1 MALYDRPQHHSGQ
14 FYMLDVITRDA
25 GGSPPL
31 LSLKGI
37 VREFL
42 LGETR
47 VQALC
52 GIDLQV
58 GRGEFMAIWGP
69 SGSGKSTLLN
79 ILGLI
84 DSPDKGSL
92 IFDGHDVRQLSD
104 NACSDLRNHKIGF
117 VFQSFNLIP
126 VLTATENVML
136 PLQIQ
141 GVPLAQARERALHW
155 LEKVGLARFHG
166 FRPDRLSGGQRQRVA
181 IARALAIEPSLLI
194 ADEPTANLD
203 SRTSTEVID
212 LIESLNKETGV
223 TCIFTTHDPR
233 LLDRVPRQLRLQ
245 DGLISNDSYANPSTK
260 ASSHDSQ

>member
-1 MALYDRPQHHSGQ
+1 MLHAANAIHS
-14 FYMLDVITRDA
+14 TK
-25 GGSPPL
+25 PPL
-31 LSLKGI
+31 LALDSI
-37 VREFL
+37 VREFS

-47 VQALC
+47 VQALR
-52 GIDLQV
+52 GINLRIQ
-58 GRGEFMAIWGP
+58 RGEFMAIWGP

-79 ILGLI
+79 VLGLI
-84 DSPDKGSL
+84 DSPDRGSL
-92 IFDGHDVRQLSD
+92 NFDGRETSRLSD
-104 NACSDLRNHKIGF
+104 DELSDLRNHKIGF
-117 VFQSFNLIP
+117 VFQTFNLIP

-141 GVPLAQARERALHW
+141 GVHIKQARERARHW
-155 LEKVGLARFHG
+155 LAKVGLDKLHA

-212 LIESLNKETGV
+212 LIEALNQETGV

-233 LLDRVPRQLRLQ
+233 LLDRVPRQLKMQ
-245 DGLISNDSYANPSTK
+245 DGVISDDNYANHLKES
-260 ASSHDSQ
+260 A

>member
-1 MALYDRPQHHSGQ
+1 MLHAIPNPQ
-14 FYMLDVITRDA
+14 
-25 GGSPPL
+25 GSKLPL
-31 LSLKGI
+31 LTLNNV

-47 VQALC
+47 VQALR
-52 GIDLQV
+52 GINLSIQ
-58 GRGEFMAIWGP
+58 RGEFMAIWGP

-79 ILGLI
+79 VLGLI
-84 DSPDKGSL
+84 DTPDRGSL
-92 IFDGHDVRQLSD
+92 NFDGQATSHLSD
-104 NACSDLRNHKIGF
+104 NELSDLRNHKIGF
-117 VFQSFNLIP
+117 VFQTFNLIP

-141 GVPLAQARERALHW
+141 GVNIKQARERARHW
-155 LEKVGLARFHG
+155 LNKVGLDKFHA

-212 LIESLNKETGV
+212 LIEKLNQETGV

-233 LLDRVPRQLRLQ
+233 LLERVPRQLKMQ
-245 DGLISNDSYANPSTK
+245 DGVISDDNYANHLKES
-260 ASSHDSQ
+260 A